1 MYVCSQYLEQAWA
14 TITVRFLLV
23 NIGTVTRG
31 NLLTISDNYNIQLN
45 AFKKYLFVSDIHTS
59 RAKLID
65 KKKCHSNSR
74 ETYNMLF

>member
-45 AFKKYLFVSDIHTS
+45 FFKISI
-59 RAKLID
+59 RQ
-65 KKKCHSNSR
+65 
-74 ETYNMLF
+74 